1 MLLLTMVFYDRDRP
15 WWWLHFYMKT
25 VTVTIWWQHWKQ
37 YQADLLWIPSTSDY
51 NLHKA
56 WLKVFHIF
64 VSSSSSSMYCIVY
77 PGEFWEAYKGGV
89 GDYWGRKCSSTS
101 RHSKGDH
108 DQWLMSKEKS
118 DIWTKDAIALQS
130 RLDMTNLFP
139 DAHSSQCSV
148 KLAPSRPPSPWRC
161 LCQVMM
167 RTINGS
173 DPDHHDNDLPTK

>member
-1 MLLLTMVFYDRDRP
+1 MVMITF
-15 WWWLHFYMKT
+15 LHEN
-25 VTVTIWWQHWKQ
+25 
-37 YQADLLWIPSTSDY
+37 SDSY
-51 NLHKA
+51 NLMTTLKTIPGRPSLDPLNF
-56 WLKVFHIF
+56 WLQPSQSLAEGFSYFCFVIF
-64 VSSSSSSMYCIVY
+64 ISSMYCMVY

-173 DPDHHDNDLPTK
+173 DADHHDNDLPTK